1 MDGHCRDAGAWRSG
15 DASWCRLRVALLF
28 MGLAACATPKPGPVD
43 FAVTP
48 ERVARASCEFPY
60 DDCAPDGARQPQLCR
75 EAAVLAEKASTSV
88 IAIDER
94 GHYTPVSFTFADQCG
109 LEPIRQPTPGVNCV
123 PQPEGP
129 IAEKFTD
136 CFVEHAKAIRS
147 KLQSPP
153 PGKTY
158 HLLVFVH
165 GGLNLEQERLER
177 AFVDANRMLEDESAV
192 DSGTVTGR
200 LEAEE
205 VWYPLFITWPSGGFQ
220 SYFDQR
226 VHYNQGDYGSDYKRI
241 SGPLYFMT
249 DAVESVVRAP
259 VAWLESI
266 SWFQLGRDADVA
278 RIGDRIG
285 CESGASTYHCVQ
297 LRERDDRPASDEVW
311 YWSPVGIVGR
321 VITVPAVEVV
331 GQPAWDAMISR
342 TRMLMRKPFNA
353 DEFATADGKLDG
365 KGDLWYLFNV
375 ISGLPQHERPAITLI
390 GHSMGAIVVNEIL
403 RSFPDLPYRSIVYMG
418 AAASVRDT
426 LAALDHVT
434 RINPRPDLR
443 FYNLSLHQDAEA
455 NEVGYLGTVSKGS
468 LLEWVDRMYTTPA
481 TFADR
486 TVGKWIN
493 AVMARGDFLPLESRL
508 QLSFK
513 RFGLSCAEP
522 LKHGEFDEYEPRA
535 GCQETRTPYWH
546 PTFWTVPDA
555 RPRG

>member
-1 MDGHCRDAGAWRSG
+1 
-15 DASWCRLRVALLF
+15 VE
-28 MGLAACATPKPGPVD
+28 

-48 ERVARASCEFPY
+48 ERVARAACDFPY
-60 DDCAPDGARQPQLCR
+60 DDCAPDGAGQLESCR
-75 EAAVLAEKASTSV
+75 EAEALAEKASTSV

-94 GHYTPVSFTFADQCG
+94 GHYTPVAFTFAEDCRR
-109 LEPIRQPTPGVNCV
+109 EPIRQPTPDVNC
-123 PQPEGP
+123 PPDPRGP
-129 IAEKFTD
+129 MAEKFTD
-136 CFVEHAKAIRS
+136 CFVRHAKGILS
-147 KLQSPP
+147 KLESPP

-158 HLLVFVH
+158 HLLIFIH
-165 GGLNLEQERLER
+165 GGLNLEQDRLER
-177 AFVDANRMLEDESAV
+177 AFVDANRMLADESAV
-192 DSGTVTGR
+192 DTGLATGR
-200 LEAEE
+200 LEADE

-241 SGPLYFMT
+241 SSPLYFLT

-259 VAWLESI
+259 VAWIESVT
-266 SWFQLGRDADVA
+266 WFQLGRDPDVA
-278 RIGDRIG
+278 QIGDEIG
-285 CESGASTYHCVQ
+285 CESGGSTYHCVPLQ
-297 LRERDDRPASDEVW
+297 GRDDRPTSDEVW
-311 YWSPVGIVGR
+311 YWSPVGMVGR
-321 VITVPAVEVV
+321 LVTVPAVEVV

-353 DEFATADGKLDG
+353 DEFAAADGKLDG
-365 KGDLWYLFNV
+365 KGDLWYLFSV
-375 ISGLPQHERPAITLI
+375 ISELPEGERPAITLI

-403 RSFPDLPYRSIVYMG
+403 RNFPDLPYRNVAYMG

-426 LAALDHVT
+426 LSALDHVT

-481 TFADR
+481 TFGER

-522 LKHGEFDEYEPRA
+522 LKHTEFDEYEPRA
-535 GCQETRTPYWH
+535 GCPETRTPYLH
-546 PTFWTVPDA
+546 PTFWTVPE
-555 RPRG
+555 G

>member
-1 MDGHCRDAGAWRSG
+1 
-15 DASWCRLRVALLF
+15 VE
-28 MGLAACATPKPGPVD
+28 

-48 ERVARASCEFPY
+48 ERVARASCDFPY
-60 DDCAPDGARQPQLCR
+60 HDCAPDGASQPESCH
-75 EAAVLAEKASTSV
+75 EAQMLAEKAGTSV

-94 GHYTPVSFTFADQCG
+94 GHYTPVSFNFAKQCR

-129 IAEKFTD
+129 IAEEFTD
-136 CFVEHAKAIRS
+136 CFVQHAKAIRS
-147 KLQSPP
+147 NLQSPP

-158 HLLVFVH
+158 HLLVFIH
-165 GGLNLEQERLER
+165 GGLNLEQGRLER
-177 AFVDANRMLEDESAV
+177 AFVDANRMLADRSAAV
-192 DSGTVTGR
+192 IAGRAAGR
-200 LEAEE
+200 LEGGEI
-205 VWYPLFITWPSGGFQ
+205 WYPLFITWPSGGVQ
-220 SYFDQR
+220 SYLDQR
-226 VHYNQGDYGSDYKRI
+226 IHYNQGDYGSEYKRLM
-241 SGPLYFMT
+241 SPLYFLT
-249 DAVESVVRAP
+249 DAVEAVVRAP
-259 VAWLESI
+259 VAWAESF
-266 SWFQLGRDADVA
+266 SWVDLGQTPTLTHVGDA
-278 RIGDRIG
+278 IG
-285 CESGASTYHCVQ
+285 CEQQSKPAFVCVPV
-297 LRERDDRPASDEVW
+297 ERDDRSTLQEVA
-311 YWSPVGIVGR
+311 YWSPVGFVGR
-321 VITVPAVEVV
+321 AITVPAVDVV

-353 DEFATADGKLDG
+353 DDFAAADGKLDG

-375 ISGLPQHERPAITLI
+375 IGELAEDERPAITLI

-403 RSFPDLPYRSIVYMG
+403 RNFPDLPYRSIVYMG

-443 FYNLSLHQDAEA
+443 FYNLSLHQLAEA
-455 NEVGYLGTVSKGS
+455 NEVGYFGTVSKGS

-493 AVMARGDFLPLESRL
+493 AVMARGDFLPLASRL

-522 LKHGEFDEYEPRA
+522 LKHTEFDEYEPRA
-535 GCQETRTPYWH
+535 GCPETRTPYWH
-546 PTFWTVPDA
+546 PTFWAVPEA
-555 RPRG
+555 PPRG

>member
-1 MDGHCRDAGAWRSG
+1 
-15 DASWCRLRVALLF
+15 
-28 MGLAACATPKPGPVD
+28 VD

-48 ERVARASCEFPY
+48 ERVARAACEFPY
-60 DDCAPDGARQPQLCR
+60 DDCARDGAPQPELCR
-75 EAAVLAEKASTSV
+75 EAELLAEKARTSV

-94 GHYTPVSFTFADQCG
+94 GHYSPVVFTFADACQ
-109 LEPIRQPTPGVNCV
+109 LEPIRQPTPSVNCV
-123 PQPEGP
+123 PNPEGP
-129 IAEKFTD
+129 MVEKFTD
-136 CFVEHAKAIRS
+136 CFVQHAKVIRS
-147 KLQSPP
+147 RLQSPP

-165 GGLNLEQERLER
+165 GGLNLEQGRLER
-177 AFVDANRMLEDESAV
+177 AFVDANRMLEDRSAAV
-192 DSGTVTGR
+192 SAGAATGR
-200 LEAEE
+200 LEGGEI
-205 VWYPLFITWPSGGFQ
+205 WYPLFITWPSGGFQ

-226 VHYNQGDYGSDYKRI
+226 VHYNQGDYGSEYKRL
-241 SGPLYFMT
+241 SSPLYFLT

-259 VAWLESI
+259 VAWIESI
-266 SWFQLGRDADVA
+266 SWFQLGRDPDVA
-278 RIGDRIG
+278 RVGDQIG
-285 CESGASTYHCVQ
+285 CESEGSPYRCVP
-297 LRERDDRPASDEVW
+297 LGDRDDRSTSDEVW
-311 YWSPVGIVGR
+311 YWSPVGVAGR
-321 VITVPAVEVV
+321 LVTVPAIDVV
-331 GQPAWDAMISR
+331 GQPTWDAMLSR
-342 TRMLMRKPFNA
+342 TRMLMRKPFNVDDFSA
-353 DEFATADGKLDG
+353 ANGRLDG

-375 ISGLPQHERPAITLI
+375 ISELPEDERPAITLI

-403 RSFPDLPYRSIVYMG
+403 RNFPDLPYRSIVYMG

-455 NEVGYLGTVSKGS
+455 NEVGYVGTVSKGS

-493 AVMARGDFLPLESRL
+493 AVMAYGDFVALESRL

-513 RFGLSCAEP
+513 RFGLSCGEP

-535 GCQETRTPYWH
+535 GCPETRTPYWH
-546 PTFWTVPDA
+546 PTFWTVAEAP
-555 RPRG
+555 PRG